1 MKGDWSPLRLSFAD
15 CLMIFWTSMI
25 SQTSKIFQ
33 TRSKRMRERKVPAG
47 LSFTAGPNVSIC
59 QTRSYDLRHSLVL
72 SR

>member
-1 MKGDWSPLRLSFAD
+1 MKGDWKPTAMVFRRLLD
-15 CLMIFWTSMI
+15 DFWTSMI

-33 TRSKRMRERKVPAG
+33 TRSRRMRERKVPAG

-59 QTRSYDLRHSLVL
+59 QTRSYDLRYSLVL